1 MQKAKQESTRFV
13 ASCSTKKYPFSL
25 FLKKFQKLKWNSG
38 HRYVA
43 FFLKTKTKTTKRT
56 KTKSTKRTK
65 NTKSTKS
72 KSTKSWAVPKTP
84 SHCVIGPITGANC
97 TSL

>member
-1 MQKAKQESTRFV
+1 MNGKKASKKEKQEKVQMEAGKCKKPSKENTRFV

-43 FFLKTKTKTTKRT
+43 
-56 KTKSTKRTK
+56 K
-65 NTKSTKS
+65 NGNIKMSR
-72 KSTKSWAVPKTP
+72 AVLVWKGTRL
-84 SHCVIGPITGANC
+84 CILIFIQ
-97 TSL
+97 

>member
-1 MQKAKQESTRFV
+1 MQKAKQENTRFV

-43 FFLKTKTKTTKRT
+43 EKKGK
-56 KTKSTKRTK
+56 K
-65 NTKSTKS
+65 NQLSR
-72 KSTKSWAVPKTP
+72 P
-84 SHCVIGPITGANC
+84 GAYIWGIHSV
-97 TSL
+97 TSYQVLLF